1 MNPLAFPCLN
11 RFDRHALRLL
21 ATGVF
26 VALAGAVTLTAEA
39 APMDGHRHAGPMD
52 GPMGG
57 LPGGLMVG
65 PRAERMLEA
74 VGASA
79 EQRAQIR
86 QIMDAARADLQ
97 AQRESGRALRDQM
110 RQLFTQPTVDANAA
124 EALRQQQMA
133 RQDAVSRRMMQAM
146 LEASRVLSPE
156 QRAKLA
162 DMAAQHRAMM
172 ERRAAPK

>member
-1 MNPLAFPCLN
+1 MNPITTTSWN
-11 RFDRHALRLL
+11 RRALRLL
-21 ATGVF
+21 GTGVV
-26 VALAGAVTLTAEA
+26 VALAGTAMLTAEA
-39 APMDGHRHAGPMD
+39 APMDGHRHGGMMA

-57 LPGGLMVG
+57 YPGGMMGG

-97 AQRESGRALRDQM
+97 AQREGGRALHEQM

-124 EALRQQQMA
+124 EALRQQQLA
-133 RQDAVSRRMMQAM
+133 RHDVASKRMMQAM
-146 LEASRVLSPE
+146 LEASRVLTPE
-156 QRAKLA
+156 QRTKLA
-162 DMAAQHRAMM
+162 ELAAQRRGMM
-172 ERRAAPK
+172 ERRAGPK